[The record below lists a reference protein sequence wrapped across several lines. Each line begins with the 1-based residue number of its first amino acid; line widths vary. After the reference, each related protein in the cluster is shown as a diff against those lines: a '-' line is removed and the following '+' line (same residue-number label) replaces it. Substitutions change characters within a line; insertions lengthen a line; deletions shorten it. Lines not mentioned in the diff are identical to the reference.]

1 MGSLLLIRHGQASFG
16 ADDYDQLSPLGHQ
29 QARWTADELERRGVV
44 ASGVRHGSLRRQTE
58 TAAPIPGSADALV
71 DPRWNE
77 YDSDDLMAAHSAST
91 ARLHG
96 SPQISSREFQLIL
109 EEALHAWVAAGDA
122 SDAHETWPQFRGRI
136 QAALSDAA
144 AQIGSG
150 ETAVAVTSAG
160 TIAAAC
166 TLLLGGDA
174 ETFVRLNRTGINAS
188 ITKIV
193 TGRGGLS
200 LVSFNDHGHLEARGR
215 EFVTYR

>member
-16 ADDYDQLSPLGHQ
+16 AADYDQLSPLGHQ
-29 QARWTADELERRGVV
+29 QAQWTADELARRGVAV
-44 ASGVRHGSLRRQTE
+44 SYVGHGALRRQTE
-58 TAAPIPGSADALV
+58 TAAPIPGSVAATV

-77 YDSDDLMAAHSAST
+77 YDSDDLMAAHSPSS

-96 SPQISSREFQLIL
+96 SPQISSREFQVIL
-109 EEALHAWVAAGDA
+109 EDALHAWVAAGDA
-122 SDAHETWPQFRGRI
+122 SDARETWPQFRGRI

-144 AQIGSG
+144 AALGSG
-150 ETAVAVTSAG
+150 ETGVVVTSAG
-160 TIAAAC
+160 AIAAAC

-174 ETFVRLNRTGINAS
+174 ETFVRLNRTAINAS

-215 EFVTYR
+215 EVVTYR